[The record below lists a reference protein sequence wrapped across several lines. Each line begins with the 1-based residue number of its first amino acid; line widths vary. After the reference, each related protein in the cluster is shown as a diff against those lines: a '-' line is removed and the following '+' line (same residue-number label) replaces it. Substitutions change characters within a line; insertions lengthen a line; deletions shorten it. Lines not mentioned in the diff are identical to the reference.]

1 MSRFSPELTQTLRAA
16 LDDAIVRTQSDSSM
30 KAFMAE
36 QILRAAAQGIHR
48 QEELSRLAV
57 KAAKREAA

>member
-1 MSRFSPELTQTLRAA
+1 MSRFSPELIQTLRAA
-16 LDDAIVRTQSDSSM
+16 LDDAVVQIRSDSAM

-48 QEELSRLAV
+48 QEELSCIAV
-57 KAAKREAA
+57 KAAEREAA